1 MFGNTY
7 AMKNLEPTA
16 DYVSSVPVGD
26 RRLTNTPQPKIA
38 TEAAQGTRAGPP
50 ERAECFHKPFSKV
63 REAYIIDAQITCRHV
78 LIVLSAQYDVIN
90 HAPSTSHVIPCT

>member
-38 TEAAQGTRAGPP
+38 TEAA
-50 ERAECFHKPFSKV
+50 
-63 REAYIIDAQITCRHV
+63 
-78 LIVLSAQYDVIN
+78 
-90 HAPSTSHVIPCT
+90 